1 MKEYTIC
8 VDGRYFV
15 GETMIPMQGHS
26 IAPLGFFQM
35 VGDNQMTQYE
45 FSDDAGKAQKMI
57 MFNALGYLS
66 GIHERTRYLPDAEK
80 PRAIVLAEAAQA
92 GEGGQD
98 E

>member
-1 MKEYTIC
+1 MIEYTIC

-35 VGDNQMTQYE
+35 VGDNQMTEYE
-45 FSDDAGKAQKMI
+45 FAEDVTKAQKMI
-57 MFNALGYLS
+57 LFNALGYLG

-80 PRAIVLAEAAQA
+80 PKTIVLAQA
-92 GEGGQD
+92 GE
-98 E
+98 ESK